1 VKIKFW
7 VTGYSRQEI
16 ERFLE
21 DKDIAYSTYGTLV
34 PAYMI
39 EEEDAIILKI
49 QFPFLWRVN
58 A

>member
-1 VKIKFW
+1 VKVKFW

-21 DKDIAYSTYGTLV
+21 DKDIAYSTWSMV